1 MTMLRRGAWN
11 ELELR
16 DSDDDLMLFHPGW
29 TNDMTGLLLPLRETG
44 WFSNGFEVRDALDHA
59 VLSWGWVGVDDDLN
73 LVQCSSG
80 GEVLET
86 GESVEQVV
94 QVTLARFPRAPETG

>member
-1 MTMLRRGAWN
+1 MSRLRRRPWT

-16 DSDDDLMLFHPGW
+16 GAEDDLVLCHLGW
-29 TNDMTGLLLPLRETG
+29 TNDMEGLLLPMRETG
-44 WFSNGFEVRDALDHA
+44 WFGNAAEVKQAFDAMT
-59 VLSWGWVGVDDDLN
+59 VIWGWIGVDDDLN

-86 GESVEQVV
+86 GESVDDVA
-94 QVTLARFPRAPETG
+94 QVTLARFTRSD